1 MWRGESYTMKVKKHH
16 TSLHLDPELW
26 KKVKIEAIK
35 RDMEA
40 QQLVDLALRKELN
53 IK

>member
-1 MWRGESYTMKVKKHH
+1 MKTVKKR
-16 TSLHLDPELW
+16 TSLKIERELW

-40 QQLVDLALRKELN
+40 QNLVELALRKELN